1 MFSMR
6 TEDPEPLPG
15 QHGQPFPNAR
25 GLSGIHPL
33 LLWRAKPA
41 HTFEFADGAALR
53 AILQAMT
60 LLHEPKWRDAV
71 SGDPAAAVS
80 IAVVMFP
87 VDQVTL
93 RTDLVMSALCLNALW
108 GSSASALVL
117 AHVLNFLGRLHDDSF
132 LPLGASWSSR
142 SQAHSVGSAPTGFA
156 GAGSGRTARFRGP
169 DGSDGNNLILR
180 LDCAYASLKAPR
192 PEKQLRSPISESGS

>member
-15 QHGQPFPNAR
+15 QHGHSFPNTR

-41 HTFEFADGAALR
+41 HAFGFADGAALR
-53 AILQAMT
+53 AMLQAMT

-80 IAVVMFP
+80 IAAAMFP

-117 AHVLNFLGRLHDDSF
+117 AHVLNFLGLHDGSF

-142 SQAHSVGSAPTGFA
+142 SQAQSVGSAPSGFA
-156 GAGSGRTARFRGP
+156 GGSGRAARFRGP
-169 DGSDGNNLILR
+169 DGSDGNNLI
-180 LDCAYASLKAPR
+180 CAWPALTPH
-192 PEKQLRSPISESGS
+192 